1 VLDENRRA
9 QTSVK
14 TIAYVALAVAAILT
28 PVFVRA
34 LQPTTWTFGVV
45 LAAWLLAPYL
55 ALAVWV
61 AVARA
66 RQWTAT
72 ASFVSTFVA
81 AGGMAF
87 LVNILFVHPDPQGGI
102 AVLFMPIYQAAAAAV
117 LIAGTAVVTHG
128 FRGNG

>member
-1 VLDENRRA
+1 MKHRRA

-14 TIAYVALAVAAILT
+14 PIAYVALAIAALLT

-55 ALAVWV
+55 ALAAWV
-61 AVARA
+61 AVART

-102 AVLFMPIYQAAAAAV
+102 AILFMPIYQAAAAAV
-117 LIAGTAVVTHG
+117 LIAATAVVTHG